1 MSTTEGTGVMERARA
16 RPALAAGVALAAI
29 VVASALIRIALSWS
43 APGPWIFVDE
53 LIYSELGKS
62 AFGGTAI
69 RGVPVNGYGPVYPYL
84 IAPAYALFENLVD
97 AYQAVKVT
105 NAIVM
110 SLTAIP
116 AYFIARTLMR
126 RSWALGAAAL
136 AVLVPGMGY
145 TAVVMTESAFYPAFA
160 LAMLFVVRALTRPTL
175 IRQLLV
181 FAGAVLCFEVRPQGV
196 VIAPAFLAS
205 VVLLILMEAWGAE
218 VGSRGAQFLRQV
230 RLFLPTLIISLVAI
244 IAVPIVQTSRGQSL
258 SNLLGAYS
266 TTTDAGGRY
275 QVRPIATWFVLH
287 IAEMD
292 LWLGLLPV
300 LALLVLIGFG
310 FSRRAD
316 RNLRVFTAAVVPITL
331 LMTLLVSAFVVFSNV
346 GRIEERN
353 LFYLGFLAL
362 IALCWWVSAGVPRQ
376 PRWFF
381 IALIAACVLPIA
393 IPYGVFINLS
403 AISDTFGLYL
413 PWAAQNRLIE
423 GMLTPFVVASA
434 VIFIGSLA
442 ALMTPKKSLMLVV
455 VVAGLFVVTSAAVN
469 KRTDKA
475 STSAVAQGI
484 TGPRDWID
492 QTVGAGAEVAVLY
505 PGASEP
511 LRVWENEFFNRSIQ
525 LIYSIGVPMP
535 GGLPDTVVNANPNG
549 SIVNRPGFPV
559 AADYV
564 LVDFSTSV
572 VGTVIARDAGTGMT
586 LVRASGP
593 LRLSQAVS
601 GVYLD
606 HWTGSQAS
614 FTKYDCH
621 GGSVSVSIWLDTF
634 LRTDTVIVTP
644 IIDGKAMPDVSIV
657 PGAPPTVVETRVA
670 PTSGQCQVNY
680 VVASTV
686 VPSQLTGSSDTRNLG
701 VLMDDFSYTP
711 AG

>member
-1 MSTTEGTGVMERARA
+1 MSTAEGTGVMERARV
-16 RPALAAGVALAAI
+16 RPALAAGIALAAI
-29 VVASALIRIALSWS
+29 VVASALIRTALNWS

-84 IAPAYALFENLVD
+84 IAPAYALFENLVN

-126 RSWALGAAAL
+126 RSWSLGAAAL

-175 IRQLLV
+175 LRQLLV
-181 FAGAVLCFEVRPQGV
+181 FASAVLCFEVRPQGV

-205 VVLLILMEAWGAE
+205 VVLLILMEVWGAE
-218 VGSRGAQFLRQV
+218 ASSRGTQLLRQV
-230 RLFLPTLIISLVAI
+230 RLFLPTLLFSL
-244 IAVPIVQTSRGQSL
+244 IAVLAIPLVQSRRGESL

-266 TTTDAGGRY
+266 IATDAGARY

-287 IAEMD
+287 IAELD
-292 LWLGLLPV
+292 LWLGVLPM

-310 FSRRAD
+310 VSRRTD
-316 RNLRVFTAAVVPITL
+316 RALRVFVAAVVPIML
-331 LMTLLVSAFVVFSNV
+331 LMTVLVSAFVVFSNV

-362 IALCWWVSAGVPRQ
+362 IALCWWISSGVPRQ
-376 PRWFF
+376 SGWFVV
-381 IALIAACVLPIA
+381 ALISVCVLPTA
-393 IPYGVFINLS
+393 IPYGVFLSYS

-423 GMLTPFVVASA
+423 GMLTPFAVA
-434 VIFIGSLA
+434 
-442 ALMTPKKSLMLVV
+442 VV
-455 VVAGLFVVTSAAVN
+455 VVVLGATAALVSPRRAGVLLVLVVGLFVVTSAAVD

-475 STSAVAQGI
+475 SVGAVSQGI
-484 TGPRDWID
+484 TGQRDWID
-492 QTVGAGAEVAVLY
+492 AAVGPHADVVALY
-505 PGASEP
+505 PGTLEP
-511 LRVWENEFFNRSIQ
+511 LRIWQNEFFNRAVGSIYA
-525 LIYSIGVPMP
+525 LGVPMP
-535 GGLPDTVVNANPNG
+535 GNLPDTVVNIAPNG
-549 SIVNRPGFPV
+549 TVVDRNGFQIE
-559 AADYV
+559 ADLV
-564 LVDFSTSV
+564 LVDTSTHV
-572 VGTVIARDAGTGMT
+572 VGTVLVRDAGTQMS
-586 LVRASGP
+586 VVAARAP
-593 LRLSQAVS
+593 LRLDQYIT

-606 HWTGSQAS
+606 NWSGSEAV
-614 FTKYDCH
+614 FTRYACT
-621 GGSVSVSIWLDTF
+621 GGSVTVNARLDAY
-634 LRTDTVIVTP
+634 LRTDSVTVTP
-644 IIDGKAMPDVSIV
+644 MVGDTAQTPVSIT
-657 PGAPPTVVETRVA
+657 PGAPATKITVPLLATD
-670 PTSGQCQVNY
+670 GQCQAR
-680 VVASTV
+680 VVVSSTV
-686 VPSQLTGSSDTRNLG
+686 VPAQLNGSLDTRALG
-701 VLMDDFSYTP
+701 VLLENFEYHP
-711 AG
+711 PE

>member
-1 MSTTEGTGVMERARA
+1 MERARA
-16 RPALAAGVALAAI
+16 RPALAAGIALAAI
-29 VVASALIRIALSWS
+29 VVASALIRTALSWS

-62 AFGGTAI
+62 AFDGTAI
-69 RGVPVNGYGPVYPYL
+69 RGVPVTGYGPVYPYL
-84 IAPAYALFENLVD
+84 IAPAYALFENLVN

-105 NAIVM
+105 NAVVM

-126 RSWALGAAAL
+126 RSWSLGAAAL

-205 VVLLILMEAWGAE
+205 VVLLILMEVWGAE
-218 VGSRGAQFLRQV
+218 AGSHAGQMLRQL
-230 RLFLPTLIISLVAI
+230 RLFLPTLIISLVAA
-244 IAVPIVQTSRGQSL
+244 IAVPIVQARRGQSL

-266 TTTDAGGRY
+266 ATTDAGGRY

-287 IAEMD
+287 IAELD
-292 LWLGLLPV
+292 LWLGVLPV

-362 IALCWWVSAGVPRQ
+362 IALCWWVSAGIPRQ
-376 PRWFF
+376 PRWFVV
-381 IALIAACVLPIA
+381 ALICACVLPIA

-423 GMLTPFVVASA
+423 GMLTPFVVAGFVVVFGA
-434 VIFIGSLA
+434 VA
-442 ALMTPKKSLMLVV
+442 ALVSPRRAGVLLVLIV
-455 VVAGLFVVTSAAVN
+455 GFFVVTSAAVD

-475 STSAVAQGI
+475 SVGAVSQGI
-484 TGPRDWID
+484 TGQRDWID
-492 QTVGAGAEVAVLY
+492 AAVGPQVDVVALY
-505 PGASEP
+505 PGTLEP
-511 LRVWENEFFNRSIQ
+511 LRIWQNEFFNRAVGSIYA
-525 LIYSIGVPMP
+525 LGVPMP
-535 GGLPDTVVNANPNG
+535 GNLPDTVVNIAPNG
-549 SIVNRPGFPV
+549 NVVDGNGFQMK
-559 AADYV
+559 ANLV
-564 LVDFSTSV
+564 LVDTSTHV
-572 VGTVIARDAGTGMT
+572 VGDVLAHDAGTQMS
-586 LVRASGP
+586 VVAASAP
-593 LRLSQAVS
+593 LRIDQYIT

-606 HWTGSQAS
+606 DWSGPEAV
-614 FTKYDCH
+614 FTRYACK
-621 GGSVSVSIWLDTF
+621 GGSVSVDASLNAF
-634 LRTDTVIVTP
+634 LRTDIVTVTP
-644 IIDGKAMPDVSIV
+644 MVGDTAQAPVSIT
-657 PGAPPTVVETRVA
+657 PGAPATEITVPLVA
-670 PTSGQCQVNY
+670 SDGQCQARL
-680 VVASTV
+680 VVSSTV
-686 VPSQLTGSSDTRNLG
+686 VPAQLNGSLDTRALG
-701 VLMDDFSYTP
+701 VLLENFEYHP
-711 AG
+711 PK

>member
-1 MSTTEGTGVMERARA
+1 LSTTEGTGVMERARA

-29 VVASALIRIALSWS
+29 VVASALIRTALSWS

-62 AFGGTAI
+62 AFDGTAI
-69 RGVPVNGYGPVYPYL
+69 RGVPVTGYGPVYPYL
-84 IAPAYALFENLVD
+84 IAPAYALFENLVN

-105 NAIVM
+105 NAVVM

-116 AYFIARTLMR
+116 VYFIARTLMR
-126 RSWALGAAAL
+126 RSWSLGAAAL

-175 IRQLLV
+175 LRQLLV
-181 FAGAVLCFEVRPQGV
+181 FACAVLCFEIRPQGV

-218 VGSRGAQFLRQV
+218 VGSRGPQFLRQV
-230 RLFLPTLIISLVAI
+230 RLFLPTLFISIVAA
-244 IAVPIVQTSRGQSL
+244 IAVPIVQARRGQPL

-266 TTTDAGGRY
+266 MATDAGGRY

-287 IAEMD
+287 IAELD
-292 LWLGLLPV
+292 LWLGVLPV
-300 LALLVLIGFG
+300 LALLVVIGFG
-310 FSRRAD
+310 FSRRAE

-376 PRWFF
+376 SRWFV
-381 IALIAACVLPIA
+381 IALICACVLPIA

-423 GMLTPFVVASA
+423 GMLTPFVVAGVV
-434 VIFIGSLA
+434 VIFGATA
-442 ALMTPKKSLMLVV
+442 ALVSPRRAGVLLVLVV
-455 VVAGLFVVTSAAVN
+455 GLFVVTSAAVD

-475 STSAVAQGI
+475 SVGAVSQGI
-484 TGPRDWID
+484 TGQRDWID
-492 QTVGAGAEVAVLY
+492 AAVGPQADVVALY
-505 PGASEP
+505 PGMLEP
-511 LRVWENEFFNRSIQ
+511 LRIWQNEFFNRAVGSIYA
-525 LIYSIGVPMP
+525 LGVPMP
-535 GGLPDTVVNANPNG
+535 GNLPDTVVNVAPNG
-549 SIVNRPGFPV
+549 NVVDGNGFQMK
-559 AADYV
+559 AKLV
-564 LVDFSTSV
+564 LVDTSTHVVGDVLARDPGTQMSV
-572 VGTVIARDAGTGMT
+572 VA
-586 LVRASGP
+586 ASVP
-593 LRLSQAVS
+593 LRIDQYIT

-606 HWTGSQAS
+606 DWSGPEAV
-614 FTKYDCH
+614 FTRYACK
-621 GGSVSVSIWLDTF
+621 GGAVSVDASLNAF
-634 LRTDTVIVTP
+634 LRTDIVTVTP
-644 IIDGKAMPDVSIV
+644 MVGDAAQAPVSIT
-657 PGAPPTVVETRVA
+657 PGAPATRITVPLVSTD
-670 PTSGQCQVNY
+670 GQCQARFDVS
-680 VVASTV
+680 STV
-686 VPSQLTGSSDTRNLG
+686 VPAQLNGSLDTRALG
-701 VLMDDFSYTP
+701 VLLENFEYHPS
-711 AG
+711 A

>member
-29 VVASALIRIALSWS
+29 VVVSALIRTALSWS

-62 AFGGTAI
+62 AFDGTAI
-69 RGVPVNGYGPVYPYL
+69 RGVPVTGYGPVYPYL
-84 IAPAYALFENLVD
+84 IAPAYALFENLVN

-110 SLTAIP
+110 SLTVIP

-126 RSWALGAAAL
+126 RTWSLGAAAL

-205 VVLLILMEAWGAE
+205 VVLLILMEVWGAE
-218 VGSRGAQFLRQV
+218 AGSRASQMPRQL
-230 RLFLPTLIISLVAI
+230 RLFLPTLIISLVAA
-244 IAVPIVQTSRGQSL
+244 IAVPIVQARRGQSL

-266 TTTDAGGRY
+266 ATTDAGGRY

-287 IAEMD
+287 IAELD
-292 LWLGLLPV
+292 LWLGVLPV

-316 RNLRVFTAAVVPITL
+316 HNLRVFTAAVVPITL
-331 LMTLLVSAFVVFSNV
+331 LMTLLVSAFVVFANV

-362 IALCWWVSAGVPRQ
+362 IALCWWVSAGLPRQ
-376 PRWFF
+376 SRWFV
-381 IALIAACVLPIA
+381 IALITTCVLPIA

-403 AISDTFGLYL
+403 AVSDTFGLYL
-413 PWAAQNRLIE
+413 PWAAQNRLVE
-423 GMLTPFVVASA
+423 GMLTPFVVAGA
-434 VIFIGSLA
+434 VVVFGAVA
-442 ALMTPKKSLMLVV
+442 ALVSPRRGGVLVV
-455 VVAGLFVVTSAAVN
+455 LIVGLFVVASAAVDR
-469 KRTDKA
+469 RTDKA
-475 STSAVAQGI
+475 STGAVLQGI
-484 TGPRDWID
+484 TVQRDWID
-492 QTVGAGAEVAVLY
+492 AAVGPQAQVAVLY
-505 PGASEP
+505 PGTLEP
-511 LRVWENEFFNRSIQ
+511 LRVWQNEFFNRTVGSI
-525 LIYSIGVPMP
+525 YTIGVPMP
-535 GGLPDTVVNANPNG
+535 GNLPDTVVNVTSNG
-549 SIVNRPGFPV
+549 DVVDVNAFPMK
-559 AADYV
+559 AKYV
-564 LVDFSTSV
+564 LVDTSTQVAGDVVAYDPGTQMSV
-572 VGTVIARDAGTGMT
+572 VA
-586 LVRASGP
+586 ASAP
-593 LRLSQAVS
+593 LRLEQYIT

-606 HWTGSQAS
+606 NWSGPEAV
-614 FTKYDCH
+614 FTRFACK
-621 GGSVSVSIWLDTF
+621 GGSLTVDASLNAD
-634 LRTDTVIVTP
+634 LRTDIVTVTP
-644 IIDGKAMPDVSIV
+644 MVGDASQAAVSIT
-657 PGAPPTVVETRVA
+657 PGAPVTKITVPLVVTD
-670 PTSGQCQVNY
+670 GQCQARL
-680 VVASTV
+680 VVSSTV
-686 VPSQLTGSSDTRNLG
+686 VPAQIDGSLDTRALG
-701 VLMDDFSYTP
+701 VLLENFEYHP
-711 AG
+711 PK